1 MTEAARNSRSP
12 GRLRHRLRRLVSDAM
27 ERDTLRAFVVP
38 GPDVARALGLDLEAA
53 GMEISATP
61 RHASMLVLVGETP
74 ESLRRSAAVAYSQI
88 PRPRI
93 AISVGA
99 KNPSPFPEPDFSIP
113 LEQKALER
121 ATAEARKRL
130 AGKVLNPHKE
140 EKHAGEER
148 AEDSDGG
155 HASRE
160 EPDEGD
166 AIHEDLEDEKAHAG
180 KDSDEGHTSHKE
192 PKEHAGKSEEHA
204 EKAETESSD
213 GGRAN
218 HKDPEKHVEH
228 ESMNHA
234 EMDHDHMDH
243 GDMGFMSM
251 VAMTEGTP
259 RSSDGLQ
266 MEWVAAPFGPLFPG
280 LPGGL
285 ALTLTLDGD
294 TVAESVVSSAVG
306 MPRFEGMSGSAE
318 TFAGWLAS
326 LDPFSPVAYRTLA
339 LRAFEDAAGI
349 APDERT
355 TLARIGAMERERAAS
370 HLGWLAGF
378 GYLTGHARLAERAGK
393 LQLALLRAGGSGESD
408 RLRASGASE
417 ISRLKIEVDKLVENL
432 RRNPLLTRRLKG
444 VGKIP
449 GDAESDAEAS
459 GPVARARGASA
470 DARADDDDEGY
481 RSLGFEAVV
490 RGGGDALSRM
500 RVRLAEVSHSLDL
513 ILAAGSISVP
523 SDSFDYGL
531 SGKGAATVETP
542 RGKASLRLSLRGR
555 GVSGLELH
563 TPSTRH
569 IELVE
574 SVAKERELAD
584 ALVGVASLDISPWE
598 VLH

>member
-1 MTEAARNSRSP
+1 
-12 GRLRHRLRRLVSDAM
+12 
-27 ERDTLRAFVVP
+27 
-38 GPDVARALGLDLEAA
+38 
-53 GMEISATP
+53 
-61 RHASMLVLVGETP
+61 
-74 ESLRRSAAVAYSQI
+74 
-88 PRPRI
+88 
-93 AISVGA
+93 
-99 KNPSPFPEPDFSIP
+99 
-113 LEQKALER
+113 
-121 ATAEARKRL
+121 
-130 AGKVLNPHKE
+130 
-140 EKHAGEER
+140 
-148 AEDSDGG
+148 
-155 HASRE
+155 
-160 EPDEGD
+160 
-166 AIHEDLEDEKAHAG
+166 
-180 KDSDEGHTSHKE
+180 
-192 PKEHAGKSEEHA
+192 
-204 EKAETESSD
+204 
-213 GGRAN
+213 
-218 HKDPEKHVEH
+218 
-228 ESMNHA
+228 
-234 EMDHDHMDH
+234 
-243 GDMGFMSM
+243 MSM

-326 LDPFSPVAYRTLA
+326 LDPFSPVAYRALA

-444 VGKIP
+444 VGEIP
-449 GDAESDAEAS
+449 GDAEAS
-459 GPVARARGASA
+459 GSVARARGASA
-470 DARADDDDEGY
+470 DARADDEGY

-531 SGKGAATVETP
+531 SGKGSATVETP